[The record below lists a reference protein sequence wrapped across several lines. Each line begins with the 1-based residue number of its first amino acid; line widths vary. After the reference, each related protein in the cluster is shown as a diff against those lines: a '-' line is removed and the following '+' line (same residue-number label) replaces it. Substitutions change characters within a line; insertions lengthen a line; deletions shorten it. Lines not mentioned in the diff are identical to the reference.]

1 MTSIIAKQKRTQSK
15 EGLQRIWRVLLKTF
29 CKVHEQ
35 FENSEDFDAK
45 RRTRNGIMSK
55 EYSNSNKIFAFYY
68 SNENST
74 LIQTLAGGVAL
85 CAFLMTWFASLG
97 TPILGTIWVLNR
109 QYVPISVVLVVTLI
123 SHLPW
128 EKGYISGLVST
139 FARYNSMYYQKCS
152 VVFQSKE
159 SLPGNGE
166 EQKPLLYAF
175 HPHGAFCMGWSI
187 LFCSKI
193 MNEGKVRFCFSPVL
207 YASPLFRLWCRFT
220 GRPGSASKSS
230 MIGYMKERKD
240 SKKRRDHLALPPGEY

>member
-1 MTSIIAKQKRTQSK
+1 
-15 EGLQRIWRVLLKTF
+15 
-29 CKVHEQ
+29 
-35 FENSEDFDAK
+35 
-45 RRTRNGIMSK
+45 MSK